1 MTAWFENAGTADT
14 DEQTEAKLYAD
25 GQLIG
30 VYEAGTMEPDETESF
45 SAYWSGPLGEHV
57 FELVLDPGSN
67 VSQTR
72 RDNDAQTV
80 TLVIVPT
87 YNATFEIPSEPVRV
101 DPGSSTI
108 ALPTVRSTGRLA
120 GTWSLSVDD
129 SGMPEGWSWHDQSGG
144 LDGIEIGIDQTWSP
158 ALRVEAPEDALGS
171 DTGYLGLT
179 LTLDSDPENY
189 SAYASLPV
197 EANRTRGLSLR
208 GPDGTTV
215 SSGYGLIGGDA
226 NAWILVHNLGN
237 ADETP
242 VIQVGGTPWG
252 DTDGDGQT
260 DNVVSLYF

>member
-1 MTAWFENAGTADT
+1 M
-14 DEQTEAKLYAD
+14 
-25 GQLIG
+25 
-30 VYEAGTMEPDETESF
+30 
-45 SAYWSGPLGEHV
+45 
-57 FELVLDPGSN
+57 
-67 VSQTR
+67 
-72 RDNDAQTV
+72 
-80 TLVIVPT
+80 
-87 YNATFEIPSEPVRV
+87 
-101 DPGSSTI
+101 
-108 ALPTVRSTGRLA
+108 
-120 GTWSLSVDD
+120 
-129 SGMPEGWSWHDQSGG
+129 
-144 LDGIEIGIDQTWSP
+144 
-158 ALRVEAPEDALGS
+158 EAPEDALGS

-260 DNVVSLYF
+260 DNVVSLYDLNGNSLPALSLSAGEVKLVTARLTVPSDADLEDFVTTDLTMCVGSEDEEECSTISLSFEASGVVADVHQ